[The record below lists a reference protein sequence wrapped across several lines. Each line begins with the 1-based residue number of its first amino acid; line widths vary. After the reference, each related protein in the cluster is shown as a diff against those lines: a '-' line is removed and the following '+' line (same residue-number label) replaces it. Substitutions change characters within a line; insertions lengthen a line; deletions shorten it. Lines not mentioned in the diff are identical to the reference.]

1 MIKLYK
7 YTAIIISFIFFSCAG
22 KQSQSVDVKENLEMK
37 TMLQG
42 TWMDEDT
49 ETPMIC
55 IKGDSIHYMT
65 SGTLPVAFRIIKDS
79 LITYGTEPT
88 SYYIVK
94 QNEYMLWLQSD
105 MGGIIKMNRADE
117 SESINSV
124 NFHVQTKKSEQ
135 TKEVIQKDRIEF
147 YKDVRYRGYV
157 YINPSQIKVTR
168 PTYSDEGFKMDNVY
182 YDNVIH
188 ICVFEGKNK
197 LFSKDVYKKDF
208 SEVVPEEFLQ
218 WAILSD
224 MEFIGVNE
232 KGYQYQATIS
242 IPDEITSYIVNLSI
256 STDGNIQYTLKE

>member
-1 MIKLYK
+1 MTKLYK
-7 YTAIIISFIFFSCAG
+7 YTAIISFFFFYSCAG
-22 KQSQSVDVKENLEMK
+22 KQSQTMSVKENLEMK

-65 SGTLPVAFRIIKDS
+65 SGTLPVAFRIIEDS

-117 SESINSV
+117 SESIHSV
-124 NFHVQTKKSEQ
+124 NFHVQTKKSEP
-135 TKEVIQKDRIEF
+135 TKEVIQKDQIEF

-188 ICVFEGKNK
+188 ICVYEGKNK

-218 WAILSD
+218 WAILAD

>member
-1 MIKLYK
+1 MTKLYK

-22 KQSQSVDVKENLEMK
+22 KQSQPIDVKENLEMK
-37 TMLQG
+37 ALLQG

-49 ETPMIC
+49 ETPMLR
-55 IKGDSIHYMT
+55 IKGDSIHYMV
-65 SGTLPVAFRIIKDS
+65 SRTLPVSFRIIEDS
-79 LITYGTEPT
+79 LITYGTATT
-88 SYYIVK
+88 SYHIVK
-94 QNEYMLWLQSD
+94 QNEYTLWLQSD
-105 MGGIIKMNRADE
+105 MGGIIKMNRAE
-117 SESINSV
+117 ESIQSME
-124 NFHVQTKKSEQ
+124 FRIQTKQTEP
-135 TKEVIQKDRIEF
+135 TKEIIQKDRIEF
-147 YKDVRYRGYV
+147 YKNIRYRGYV

-188 ICVFEGKNK
+188 ICVYEGKNK
-197 LFSKDVYKKDF
+197 LFGKDIYKKDF
-208 SEVVPEEFLQ
+208 IEVVPEEFLQ